1 MLTEILKNQAG
12 SRILIDFIIRTPG
25 ERFGQKLSSHFANNS
40 EVDTKLNQLYQENPN
55 AMINV
60 IRR

>member
-25 ERFGQKLSSHFANNS
+25 ECFSQKLSSHFFNYS